1 MSEKQEKQ
9 DDVLV
14 SMKEYMEFCQDG
26 GKSPGYTEADIARCG
41 EILDEYI
48 DRLSQVDDPDTGAI
62 LLYVEKVVRDL
73 NELNDECN
81 YSLIETDQRELLCDF
96 IEKVA
101 QEAGLEND
109 GTDITE
115 EWREW

>member
-1 MSEKQEKQ
+1 MVWEALKEEKQ

-26 GKSPGYTEADIARCG
+26 AGYTEADITRCG

-48 DRLSQVDDPDTGAI
+48 DRLSQVDDPDAGAI